1 MNHYPE
7 PDSHIQDKV
16 KVVLNFSNYA
26 NKNELDHATGVNTSD
41 LAAKNGFIA
50 LKGEFDKLNIAK
62 LINVLSTLNNLKIKV
77 DNLDVGK
84 LKTFPLDLKKLSD
97 VVANEVVKNT
107 KFNTLKTKVNSLEKK
122 IPDATTLIHIIQYN
136 TDK

>member
-16 KVVLNFSNYA
+16 KVVLKFSNYA

-107 KFNTLKTKVNSLEKK
+107 KFNTLKAKVNSLEKK